1 MANLVPVKKE
11 QHQNLKISAQRNLAH
26 LANQHI
32 TGAGANEFAQLA
44 TSFPLFFVK
53 DDQSNRMRSIAMLGL
68 QSGENLFLQGDKW
81 LAPFVPQNA
90 SMVPFGLGLDP
101 EKEKTLT
108 TCVDL
113 DSEFVGEDKELAL
126 FDEEGNETDFLKSVQ
141 DSLGRLYDGEVLT
154 GKFTQELQDNNL
166 LQELE
171 LTLIHADGAQKKLV
185 GIFGIN
191 EKAFLDLADEKVLD
205 FQKRGLFIP
214 IYAMLTSLG
223 QVNRLV
229 QLRNEYGEVKLQGI
243 QVKPV
248 EAEQAANEQ

>member
-11 QHQNLKISAQRNLAH
+11 QHQNLKISAQRNLSH
-26 LANQHI
+26 LNNQHI
-32 TGAGANEFAQLA
+32 VGAGANEFAQLA

-53 DDQSNRMRSIAMLGL
+53 DDKSASYRSVAMLGL
-68 QSGENLFLQGDKW
+68 EAGENVFLQGDKW
-81 LAPFVPQNA
+81 LAPYVPQNA

-101 EKEKTLT
+101 EREKTLT
-108 TCVDL
+108 TCVDIE
-113 DSEFVGEDKELAL
+113 SEFVGEDKEVAL
-126 FDEEGNETDFLKSVQ
+126 FDEEGNETEFLKSVQ
-141 DSLGRLYDGEVLT
+141 DSLGRLYDGEILT
-154 GKFTQELQDNNL
+154 GKFIKELEDNNL
-166 LQELE
+166 LQEIE
-171 LTLIHADGAQKKLV
+171 LTLVHADGAQKKLV
-185 GIFGIN
+185 GVYGIN
-191 EKAFLDLADEKVLD
+191 EKAFLDLADEKVVD

-214 IYAMLTSLG
+214 IYSMLTSLG

>member
-11 QHQNLKISAQRNLAH
+11 QHQNLKISAHRNLEH
-26 LANQHI
+26 LADQHI
-32 TGAGANEFAQLA
+32 AGAGAGEFAQLA

-53 DDQSNRMRSIAMLGL
+53 DDTSNAIRSVAMMGL
-68 QSGENLFLQGDKW
+68 ETGENLYLQGDKW
-81 LAPFVPQNA
+81 LSPYVPQNA
-90 SMVPFGLGLDP
+90 SMIPFGLGLDP

-108 TCVDL
+108 TCVDI

-126 FDEEGNETDFLKSVQ
+126 FDEEGNETEFLKSIQ
-141 DSLGRLYDGEVLT
+141 DSLGRLYDGEILT
-154 GKFTQELQDNNL
+154 GKFIKELDENNL

-171 LTLIHADGAQKKLV
+171 LIVVHADGAQKKLV
-185 GIFGIN
+185 GIYGIN
-191 EKAFLDLADEKVLD
+191 EKAMLDLPDEKVLD